1 MEGGGHRAKELC
13 IKNDGMFRMLCG
25 AGVDHNNLV
34 RYACKY
40 MACLSAGCEGEVTV
54 LPRCRFTGSEVGLSS
69 AIFCSLF

>member
-1 MEGGGHRAKELC
+1 M
-13 IKNDGMFRMLCG
+13 KNDGMFRMLCG

-40 MACLSAGCEGEVTV
+40 MACLSAGCEGEVPV

-69 AIFCSLF
+69 AAFCSLF